1 MTLTSPTLLRALV
14 PASTATAVPAGY
26 AVLDDELSGGLPAVL
41 ALTPR
46 LSVALV
52 LSTGQV
58 RPWLAAEPGSVVSE
72 HPTAATDPGSGLGSG
87 VGSGLESGPGSGLGD
102 ASAPALRLVLLA
114 DRAVV
119 GSMPLLAGTARLL
132 PDDGT
137 APVQIALLAL
147 SWRITAGAVVG
158 PGAADCRLR
167 IAWRAVTA
175 STGTTND
182 GREW

>member
-14 PASTATAVPAGY
+14 PASSTTAVPAGY
-26 AVLDDELSGGLPAVL
+26 AVLDDDLSGGLPAVL

-72 HPTAATDPGSGLGSG
+72 HPTAAPDPGSGL
-87 VGSGLESGPGSGLGD
+87 GSGLGD

-114 DRAVV
+114 DRMVV
-119 GSMPLLAGTARLL
+119 GSMPLRAGTARLL

-158 PGAADCRLR
+158 PGAADCRVR

>member
-14 PASTATAVPAGY
+14 PASTTTAVPAGY
-26 AVLDDELSGGLPAVL
+26 AVLDDDLSGGLPAVL

-72 HPTAATDPGSGLGSG
+72 HPAAAPGPGSGPGSGLGSG
-87 VGSGLESGPGSGLGD
+87 SGLGD
-102 ASAPALRLVLLA
+102 ARAPALRLVLLA
-114 DRAVV
+114 DRVV
-119 GSMPLLAGTARLL
+119 AGSMPLRAGTARLL

-137 APVQIALLAL
+137 AAVQIALLAL

-167 IAWRAVTA
+167 IAWRPVSA
-175 STGTTND
+175 STGASND
-182 GREW
+182 VREW

>member
-14 PASTATAVPAGY
+14 PASTTTAVPAGY
-26 AVLDDELSGGLPAVL
+26 AVLDDDLSGGLPAVL

-58 RPWLAAEPGSVVSE
+58 QPWLAAEPGSVVSE
-72 HPTAATDPGSGLGSG
+72 HPTAATDPGSGLE
-87 VGSGLESGPGSGLGD
+87 SGLGSGLGD

-114 DRAVV
+114 DRVVV
-119 GSMPLLAGTARLL
+119 GSMPLRAGTARLL